1 MYMELKISDILEV
14 DDKLHELQSELEK
27 RITDMK
33 QVATTCACLCLCLFL
48 YVCVF
53 ASVSVQVCLSVN
65 LCLCACECLVRV

>member
-33 QVATTCACLCLCLFL
+33 QVATTCACLCL
-48 YVCVF
+48 
-53 ASVSVQVCLSVN
+53 SVSVSVSVCLR
-65 LCLCACECLVRV
+65 LCVCVRVSLFVCESVSVCM

>member
-33 QVATTCACLCLCLFL
+33 QVATTCACLCL
-48 YVCVF
+48 
-53 ASVSVQVCLSVN
+53 SVSVSVSVCLRLCVCVRASLFVCESVSV
-65 LCLCACECLVRV
+65 CM